1 MSQPLHF
8 LLIMAAGGGLY
19 AEAFLKELKRL
30 GSRVV
35 VITEEAA
42 LKQPWP
48 RDAVDAIYAVP
59 DIYDAVAVERAVSY
73 LAREER
79 IDRLVGPGE
88 YDIELA
94 ARLREHLRVPGMG
107 DSTARYFRDKLA
119 MRERAAGR
127 GIKVPAFIG
136 AIHRPAIAQFL
147 HETPGP
153 WVLKPRMAASSKGIQ
168 KLSDQQAVWRALDQ
182 LGDKASHHLLEKFTP
197 GEVYH
202 VDGVVSGGQV
212 VFASAHRYG
221 KPILALHTEGCV
233 YTTWRLDE
241 QGEEAQGLFAMNR
254 RVLAAFGM
262 LAGVFH
268 IEYIRGA
275 ADADGKPSEFYFLEA
290 SARVGAG
297 LIEDMVEAESGIN
310 LWAEWARL
318 EVGEVLPPYQVARV
332 HDTYAG
338 VLASAVA
345 REHPDPRPYLS
356 EHVKALPAK
365 PYHLGLLVTGD
376 TEAAVKARLDELV
389 GRIGRELMVHF

>member
-8 LLIMAAGGGLY
+8 LLIMAAGDGLY
-19 AEAFLKELKRL
+19 AEAFLRELKAL
-30 GSRVV
+30 GNRIVV
-35 VITEEAA
+35 LTEERA

-48 RDAVDAIYAVP
+48 RDVVDAIYAVP
-59 DIYDAVAVERAVSY
+59 DLFDAVAVENAVSY

-79 IDRLVGPGE
+79 IDRLIGPGE

-94 ARLREHLRVPGMG
+94 AHLREHLRVPGMG

-147 HETPGP
+147 NETPGP

-168 KLSDQQAVWRALDQ
+168 KLGDAQSVWRALDK
-182 LGDKASHHLLEKFTP
+182 LGDKASHHLLERFTP

-221 KPILALHTEGCV
+221 KPILALHTEGGV

-241 QGEEAQGLFAMNR
+241 NGEEAQSVLALNR

-268 IEYIRGA
+268 IEYIRGSH
-275 ADADGKPSEFYFLEA
+275 DNEFYFLEA

-318 EVGEVLPPYQVARV
+318 EVGEVQPPYQVQRAR
-332 HDTYAG
+332 DTYAG

-345 REHPDPRPYLS
+345 NPNPDPRPYLS
-356 EHVKALPAK
+356 EHVRALPAK
-365 PYHLGLLVTGD
+365 PHHIGLLVTGD
-376 TEAAVKARLDELV
+376 SEAAVRARLDELV
-389 GRIGRELMVHF
+389 GRVGRELMVHL